1 VKEHIQD
8 IVHKQAAQ
16 ITLNNGKVLRDVIES
31 SDLVGIVL
39 EMTVVDRSGG
49 TMQPRIIPW
58 AAIQDV
64 AILSEYHLDPR
75 DALKDHRTFPVPLFY
90 DYDTGYHSGWG
101 SGPSASEDGGP
112 CHVCAT
118 LSS

>member
-1 VKEHIQD
+1 MKEHIQD

-39 EMTVVDRSGG
+39 ETTVVDRSGG

-64 AILSEYHLDPR
+64 AILAEYHLDPR
-75 DALKDHRTFPVPLFY
+75 DVRNDHRTFPVPLFY
-90 DYDTGYHSGWG
+90 DYDTEYHKGWNSGV
-101 SGPSASEDGGP
+101 SASEDGGP

>member
-39 EMTVVDRSGG
+39 ETTVVDRSGG
-49 TMQPRIIPW
+49 TMQARIIPW

-64 AILSEYHLDPR
+64 AILSEYHSDPR
-75 DALKDHRTFPVPLFY
+75 DALNDHRTFPVPLFH
-90 DYDTGYHSGWG
+90 DYDTEYHKGWNSGV
-101 SGPSASEDGGP
+101 SASEDGGP